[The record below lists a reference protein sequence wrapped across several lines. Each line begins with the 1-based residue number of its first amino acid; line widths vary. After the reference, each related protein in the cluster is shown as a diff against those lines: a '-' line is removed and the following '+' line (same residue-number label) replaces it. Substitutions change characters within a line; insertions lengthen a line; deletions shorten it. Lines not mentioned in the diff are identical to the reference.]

1 MTIPCLPAAWGAWA
15 VVVAVLLGLLIGL
28 SALMEWLRGR
38 YERREVLRR
47 VMPRRHVHNFRLG
60 KYINGVSLAECA
72 CGETRTYM
80 EPK

>member
-1 MTIPCLPAAWGAWA
+1 MTIPCLPVAWGAWA

-38 YERREVLRR
+38 YERREVQRR
-47 VMPRRHVHNFRLG
+47 VMPELHVHSFVLN
-60 KYINGVSLAECA
+60 KYVNGVTFGECA
-72 CGETRTYM
+72 CGATQPFK